1 MRISDWSSDV
11 CSSDLSRIPRHR
23 RRRVGIEPEDARRHL
38 MTTRVAACPI
48 DASAGDD
55 RAVAAAIG
63 WVLGGGPT
71 SQSLQVPTGLG
82 EPRDPGLDV
91 GQPVC
96 APPPAVRDGGTPPV
110 AHLVYLP
117 ALPTAAARRR
127 GVAA

>member
-1 MRISDWSSDV
+1 
-11 CSSDLSRIPRHR
+11 
-23 RRRVGIEPEDARRHL
+23 

-82 EPRDPGLDV
+82 ELRDPGLDV
-91 GQPVC
+91 GQPVGDH
-96 APPPAVRDGGTPPV
+96 PPDVGAGGGTAV
-110 AHLVYLP
+110 ADLE
-117 ALPTAAARRR
+117 ALPELPQAAAARL
-127 GVAA
+127 GVAAELTAVAGVGVVAPVRQRGAGWERRGC